1 MFSFLWCAGFCSVLT
16 LFFSCFQQ
24 LPGGNKVNDTSPQ
37 SLALKG
43 RGWLGCSSVL
53 AKAPKS
59 EVWLPKMEEKEVE
72 DPRSSGNH
80 EKVMIFKDFI
90 FDFGV
95 CWKEMN
101 DVQFLGWAEVI
112 FFSQIRAR
120 IRIYG
125 SQISETNVDRTSE
138 VWEGAG
144 SICFVG
150 ISCVPIPGVVLHG
163 FAFCTV
169 STVKTKPWR
178 KCNDLDLQEASS
190 PKADEVTAEVPSEL
204 QEGLW
209 RAHRTSESQVK
220 SPQRSMDL
228 DVWQINGQR
237 LISQ

>member
-72 DPRSSGNH
+72 DPRSSGQSWKSNDLQGFYLWLRC
-80 EKVMIFKDFI
+80 M
-90 FDFGV
+90 
-95 CWKEMN
+95 WKEMN

-163 FAFCTV
+163 FAFYRFNREN
-169 STVKTKPWR
+169 KTMAKVQRPRPAGSQQVPKPTRSRR
-178 KCNDLDLQEASS
+178 KFPVNCRKAYDEPIGR
-190 PKADEVTAEVPSEL
+190 PKV
-204 QEGLW
+204 
-209 RAHRTSESQVK
+209 R
-220 SPQRSMDL
+220 
-228 DVWQINGQR
+228 
-237 LISQ
+237 